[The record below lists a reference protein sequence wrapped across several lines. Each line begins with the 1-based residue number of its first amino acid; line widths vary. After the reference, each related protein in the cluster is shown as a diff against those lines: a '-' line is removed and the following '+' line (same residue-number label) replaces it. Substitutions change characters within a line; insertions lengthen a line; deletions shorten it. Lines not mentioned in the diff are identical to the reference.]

1 MNDDDFLTTA
11 EAAIRFLQCMP
22 AADYWIG
29 RLPSPTDAQISDIC
43 VLYMEATLMQ
53 RQVFCSALDRRACGR
68 LDDYAARMA
77 MLSVRQRS
85 ETLLLH
91 GLVALIMELD
101 WPGLPDV
108 REILMTLSIVYHS
121 ADKLGCADSL
131 FQQAAQYA
139 DKPSSRDIVLGYLR
153 RNPEAKRI
161 EAMGWHEIAG
171 PSGLIYRFGEQPI
184 PEGFL

>member
-11 EAAIRFLQCMP
+11 EAAIRLLQCTP
-22 AADYWIG
+22 VADYWMS
-29 RLPSPTDAQISDIC
+29 RLPSPTDTQISDIC
-43 VLYMEATLMQ
+43 VLYMDATSMQ
-53 RQVFCSALDRRACGR
+53 RQVFSFALDQRACGR
-68 LDDYAARMA
+68 LDDFAARMA

-91 GLVALIMELD
+91 GLVALIIELD

-121 ADKLGCADSL
+121 AAKLGCADSL

-139 DKPSSRDIVLGYLR
+139 DKPSSRDIVLNYLKR
-153 RNPEAKRI
+153 TSEAKRI

-171 PSGLIYRFGEQPI
+171 PNGLIYQFGKQPI

>member
-1 MNDDDFLTTA
+1 MNDDAFLIAA
-11 EAAIRFLQCMP
+11 EKAISFLQRTS
-22 AADYWIG
+22 ATEYWG
-29 RLPSPTDAQISDIC
+29 SRLPSPTDMRISEIC
-43 VLYMEATLMQ
+43 ILYMNANPTQ
-53 RQVFCSALDRRACGR
+53 RQVLCSSLSQEAGFNLGAF
-68 LDDYAARMA
+68 ASRMA
-77 MLSVRQRS
+77 MLSVREQS

-101 WPGLPDV
+101 WPDLPDA
-108 REILMTLSIVYHS
+108 REILMDLSIVYHS
-121 ADKLGCADSL
+121 AAKLGCADSL